1 MANCAIDSL
10 VDLYIFVDSLVNMK
24 RTGKQAGSN
33 VAGAPLQVA
42 KAEPQ
47 AKKLRKKAGTWLKDL
62 RARAGLSQIE
72 LAERLGFKYYTF
84 ISQVENGFGRVP
96 TESLEAWARALG
108 VEPSG
113 FARELLSYYDPEL
126 YRLLFEVKK

>member
-10 VDLYIFVDSLVNMK
+10 VEVYIFIDSLVNMK

-47 AKKLRKKAGTWLKDL
+47 AKKLRKKAGTWLK
-62 RARAGLSQIE
+62 E
-72 LAERLGFKYYTF
+72 LADARGFVADRT
-84 ISQVENGFGRVP
+84 R
-96 TESLEAWARALG
+96 RA
-108 VEPSG
+108 SG
-113 FARELLSYYDPEL
+113 L
-126 YRLLFEVKK
+126 

>member
-1 MANCAIDSL
+1 VANCAIDSL

-96 TESLEAWARALG
+96 TESLEEWARALG
-108 VEPSG
+108 VDPSS

-126 YRLLFEVKK
+126 HRLLFEAKR

>member
-1 MANCAIDSL
+1 VANCAIDSL

-96 TESLEAWARALG
+96 TESLEEWARALG
-108 VEPSG
+108 VDPSS
-113 FARELLSYYDPEL
+113 FARELLSYYDPVL
-126 YRLLFEVKK
+126 YRLLFEAKR

>member
-1 MANCAIDSL
+1 
-10 VDLYIFVDSLVNMK
+10 MK

-33 VAGAPLQVA
+33 VAGGPLQVA

-62 RARAGLSQIE
+62 RTRAGLSQIE
-72 LAERLGFKYYTF
+72 LAGRLGFKYYTF

-96 TESLEAWARALG
+96 TESLEEWGRALG
-108 VEPSG
+108 VDPSS
-113 FARELLSYYDPEL
+113 FARELLSYYEPEL
-126 YRLLFEVKK
+126 HRLLFEVKR